1 MVRVQLIVVSR
12 FSRKLIKIKTGGL
25 GDPRSLDKTLMRA
38 SSRDGGWVFSTFS
51 RRLELIECKLRRLQ
65 SL

>member
-1 MVRVQLIVVSR
+1 MIVRVQLIVVSR

-38 SSRDGGWVFSTFS
+38 SSRDGGWVFFD
-51 RRLELIECKLRRLQ
+51 LQ
-65 SL
+65 